1 MTIFTVTDTATPG
14 AQSQQYEKPL
24 EAYRKA
30 VECEAGGR
38 SVVIKLPNGDEI
50 SAKEFER
57 LYLLRD
63 AD

>member
-30 VECEAGGR
+30 AECEAGGR
-38 SVVIKLPNGDEI
+38 SAVIKLPN
-50 SAKEFER
+50 ATR
-57 LYLLRD
+57 YRQRNLRGCIC
-63 AD
+63 

>member
-30 VECEAGGR
+30 VE
-38 SVVIKLPNGDEI
+38 
-50 SAKEFER
+50 
-57 LYLLRD
+57 
-63 AD
+63 